1 MNSLSAVIAVIVGC
15 IAILG
20 GIAALIRIFWKAFG
34 IWSSVLD
41 KIEGLAGSVREL
53 VKDKE
58 KEHANL
64 READANIRGQVERID
79 MRLAAHEQYHMNGTT
94 TTGTGA

>member
-1 MNSLSAVIAVIVGC
+1 MSALTAVIAVIVGC

-20 GIAALIRIFWKAFG
+20 ALGALIRIFWKAFG

-41 KIEGLAGSVREL
+41 KIEGLAGSVKEL

-64 READANIRGQVERID
+64 READAHLRGQVERID
-79 MRLAAHEQYHMNGTT
+79 TRLAAHEQYHMNNT